1 MREFIDKKLVIA
13 SNNEGKVLELKE
25 ILKVFSIQ
33 ILSNKYFNIPE
44 PIEDGNAFKD
54 NAYIKAF
61 NTASKTKLVSL
72 SDDSGISFNALG
84 GRPGI
89 HSARYAGK
97 KKDFNLA
104 MKKLNE
110 ELKFKDDKSSVLIDR
125 LMFPLRRLGL
135 QSKYDC
141 VIRCL
146 GGGLVGQADAAALGI
161 SRALL
166 SLNSSFRSSL
176 KEEGC
181 LTRDARVKERKK
193 YGKRKARKAPQYRKR

>member
-1 MREFIDKKLVIA
+1 MADKNTSV
-13 SNNEGKVLELKE
+13 KE
-25 ILKVFSIQ
+25 TVKLKVATDNYYGTGKRKSSIAKVW
-33 ILSNKYFNIPE
+33 IFPGSGRISVNNLE
-44 PIEDGNAFKD
+44 P
-54 NAYIKAF
+54 
-61 NTASKTKLVSL
+61 
-72 SDDSGISFNALG
+72 
-84 GRPGI
+84 
-89 HSARYAGK
+89 
-97 KKDFNLA
+97 
-104 MKKLNE
+104 NE
-110 ELKFKDDKSSVLIDR
+110 YYKSSVLIDR